1 MARTGATAKSPLVTV
16 GLGVVPW
23 ASTIMRDC
31 GSKANTRSFRNAVAK
46 WKMEAL
52 EVYALVVPEAEPPPP
67 VHLVDLPDELLERIC
82 AAAACGAPAN
92 AGVLPRTLQLT
103 ELSEEADV
111 DPCRFSAASFARLA
125 R

>member
-1 MARTGATAKSPLVTV
+1 MENGGIQRLHVAAGARA
-16 GLGVVPW
+16 
-23 ASTIMRDC
+23 R
-31 GSKANTRSFRNAVAK
+31 
-46 WKMEAL
+46 
-52 EVYALVVPEAEPPPP
+52 ALVVPEAEPPPP